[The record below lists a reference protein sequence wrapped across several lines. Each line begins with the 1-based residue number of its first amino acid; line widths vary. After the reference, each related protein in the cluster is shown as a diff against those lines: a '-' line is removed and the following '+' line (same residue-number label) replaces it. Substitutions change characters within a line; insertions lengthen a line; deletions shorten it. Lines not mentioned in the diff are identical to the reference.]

1 MEINIIT
8 RSMRKKYNLVIQL
21 KIMKKTTYNRE
32 KLEKEMKQRN
42 KKKKKFIKI

>member
-32 KLEKEMKQRN
+32 KLEKEMK
-42 KKKKKFIKI
+42 